1 MAHDVFISY
10 SSQDKAVA
18 DALCARLEGDKIRC
32 WIAPRDVLA
41 GIPYAEALTDALAAS
56 RLMVLVLSAKS
67 NESRHVMREVE
78 SAVSRGTPIV
88 PFRIEDV
95 QPSKSLDYY
104 LKSIHW
110 LDALTPPDEWKAA
123 PLDAF
128 GVAHNRPP
136 WASTIERLIASP
148 IPMPSCLV
156 V

>member
-18 DALCARLEGDKIRC
+18 DALCARLEGDKTRC

-56 RLMVLVLSAKS
+56 RLIVLVLSAKS
-67 NESRHVMREVE
+67 NESRHVVREVE
-78 SAVSRGTPIV
+78 SAVSRGIPII

-110 LDALTPPDEWKAA
+110 LDALT
-123 PLDAF
+123 
-128 GVAHNRPP
+128 
-136 WASTIERLIASP
+136 
-148 IPMPSCLV
+148 
-156 V
+156 